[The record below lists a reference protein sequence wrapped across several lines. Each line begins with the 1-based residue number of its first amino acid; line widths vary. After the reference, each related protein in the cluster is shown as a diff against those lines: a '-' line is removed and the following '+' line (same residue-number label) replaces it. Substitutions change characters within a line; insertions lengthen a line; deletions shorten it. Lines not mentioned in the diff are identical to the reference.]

1 MSTLAWI
8 ILAAAAG
15 GALSV
20 LLAGAFLLTPERW
33 RTAVLPHFVSFATG
47 TLLGAALLVLI
58 PHAIEMADRAMVG
71 RIGFAMVGGILAFFL
86 LEKWILWR
94 HTHDHDGGEAHG
106 HAHAHASQNRAAAN
120 LILIGDGIHN
130 ALDGVAIA
138 AAFMSG
144 TEVGIV
150 TSIAVIAHEI
160 PHEVGDFAI
169 LLHGGLSRAR
179 ALAFNMLSGLTS
191 VLGGVVAYFALR
203 HALDALPYAVALAA
217 ASLLYVAM
225 ANLIPGL
232 QRQLSVAAGLRQVIL
247 MAAGAT
253 LIFYLAD

>member
-15 GALSV
+15 GVISVVVAALF
-20 LLAGAFLLTPERW
+20 LLAPERA
-33 RTAVLPHFVSFATG
+33 RTAALPYFVSFATG
-47 TLLGAALLVLI
+47 TLLGAALLALL
-58 PHAIEMADRAMVG
+58 PSAIQMAGGERFG
-71 RIGFAMVGGILAFFL
+71 RIGFAMVIGILLFFL

-94 HTHDHDGGEAHG
+94 HSHDHEGGDPAHD
-106 HAHAHASQNRAAAN
+106 HPSRNRAAAN

-144 TEVGIV
+144 TEIGIV

-169 LLHGGLSRAR
+169 LLHGGLSRGR

-191 VLGGVVAYFALR
+191 VLGALLAYFALQN
-203 HALDALPYAVALAA
+203 ALHALPYAIALAS

-232 QRQLSVAAGLRQVIL
+232 QRQLSFAAGLRQVLL

>member
-8 ILAAAAG
+8 ILGAAAG
-15 GALSV
+15 GAISV
-20 LLAGAFLLTPERW
+20 LFAGAFLLTPERW

-47 TLLGAALLVLI
+47 TLLGAALLALL
-58 PHAIEMADRAMVG
+58 PHAIETAGTGQFG
-71 RIGFAMVGGILAFFL
+71 RIGFAMVIGVLLFFV
-86 LEKWILWR
+86 LEKWILLR
-94 HTHDHDGGEAHG
+94 HSHDDAGGD
-106 HAHAHASQNRAAAN
+106 HAHHPASRNRAAAN

-138 AAFMSG
+138 VAFLSG
-144 TEVGIV
+144 RDIGIV

-160 PHEVGDFAI
+160 PHEIGDFAI
-169 LLHGGLSRAR
+169 LLHGGLSRLR

-191 VLGGVVAYFALR
+191 VLGGVVAYFTLR
-203 HALDALPYAVALAA
+203 HALDVLPYAIALAA

-232 QRQLSVAAGLRQVIL
+232 QRQLSPGAGLRQVIL
-247 MAAGAT
+247 MGLGAT